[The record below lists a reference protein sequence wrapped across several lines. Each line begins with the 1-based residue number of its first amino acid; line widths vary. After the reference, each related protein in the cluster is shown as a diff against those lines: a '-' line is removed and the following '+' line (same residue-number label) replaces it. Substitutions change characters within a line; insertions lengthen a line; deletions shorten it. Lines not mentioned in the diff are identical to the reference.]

1 MVKGTHL
8 KALGTIGTL
17 KRALARM
24 RDPVVQDHFASS
36 SKRRTTHFTLEWLF
50 SCMNPSVFLHIAFLR
65 KTLAAKVAS
74 VKTIGIHNNNI
85 ILMNVVGIKLTRAVC
100 TPSVFVSERRGWP
113 SG

>member
-36 SKRRTTHFTLEWLF
+36 SKRRTTHFTLKWLF

-65 KTLAAKVAS
+65 KTLATKVAP
-74 VKTIGIHNNNI
+74 VKTIGIHNNNMILIFFPCEQILYSISSKQVEI
-85 ILMNVVGIKLTRAVC
+85 ITDK
-100 TPSVFVSERRGWP
+100 
-113 SG
+113 